1 MSREPRFSSR
11 PVLRQGLARLCQS
24 VNYGEIDH
32 LTVRDREPVLSDPE
46 CVVLVGVKLDSE
58 QRPRLEADQ
67 PDFVLSTEVVRLMAL
82 LDKIQNGRISKLE
95 IHAGIPR
102 RVVWENR
109 ATDIGHDFEKAIV
122 VSRIATRQKLKKV
135 VTMATTAS

>member
-1 MSREPRFSSR
+1 
-11 PVLRQGLARLCQS
+11 

-32 LTVRDREPVLSDPE
+32 LPVRDREPVLSDPE

-109 ATDIGHDFEKAIV
+109 ATDIGHDFEVLFACREAG
-122 VSRIATRQKLKKV
+122 RI
-135 VTMATTAS
+135 